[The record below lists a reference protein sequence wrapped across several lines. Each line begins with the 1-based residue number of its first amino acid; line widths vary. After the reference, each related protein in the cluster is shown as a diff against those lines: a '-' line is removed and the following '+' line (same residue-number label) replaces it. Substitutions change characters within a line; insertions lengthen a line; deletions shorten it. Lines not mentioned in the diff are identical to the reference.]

1 MDTITG
7 WWSGLDTAEMVREVL
22 RVDLLAKLAL
32 ATVLG
37 GVIGWERESSGK
49 PAGLRTNIL
58 ICVGAAL
65 LTDLSI
71 GFSELADPNG
81 PAFDPARITAQIV
94 SGIGFLG
101 AGTIMQ
107 ARGTVTGLTTAATL
121 WVVAAIGMTAGAGA
135 FVEATGSTLLVLVIL
150 WPLGWVEDRIE
161 GQRQGRI
168 MRVVLADVRGK
179 VQEIQALLE
188 EAGLVVKLDSVAKA
202 REGEVQATFEVH
214 GNSNAFRGARADILE
229 MPEVKGV
236 FRG

>member
-1 MDTITG
+1 MDTIAG
-7 WWSGLDTAEMVREVL
+7 WVSELQTWATMREVL
-22 RVDLLAKLAL
+22 RLDLLATLAL
-32 ATVLG
+32 ATLLG

-58 ICVGAAL
+58 ICVGAAM

-71 GFSELADPNG
+71 RFSALADPNG
-81 PAFDPARITAQIV
+81 PVFDPARITAQIV

-107 ARGTVTGLTTAATL
+107 AKGTVTGLTTAATL

-135 FVEATGSTLLVLVIL
+135 FIEATGSTLLVLVIL

-161 GQRQGRI
+161 GARRGRI
-168 MRVVLADVRGK
+168 MRVVLDDVAGK
-179 VQEIQALLE
+179 VQEIQAALE
-188 EAGLVVKLDSVAKA
+188 DAGLVVKLESVAKA
-202 REGEVQATFEVH
+202 RAGEVQASFDVRGT
-214 GNSNAFRGARADILE
+214 SAAFRNARAEVVE
-229 MPEVKGV
+229 MPEVRGV

>member
-1 MDTITG
+1 MDSLTLHG
-7 WWSGLDTAEMVREVL
+7 MDLAREVL
-22 RVDLLAKLAL
+22 RLDLLGKLML

-71 GFSELADPNG
+71 SFGSVSGPQGPVWDPS
-81 PAFDPARITAQIV
+81 RIAAQIV

-107 ARGTVTGLTTAATL
+107 AKGTVTGLTTAATL
-121 WVVAAIGMTAGAGA
+121 WVVAAIGMTVGAGA
-135 FVEATGSTLLVLVIL
+135 TLEATGTTLLVLVIL

-161 GQRQGRI
+161 ADRRGRTI
-168 MRVVLADVRGK
+168 RVVFEDAAGK
-179 VQEIQALLE
+179 LEEIQSVFE
-188 EAGLVVKLDSVAKA
+188 DAGLRVKVESVIGA
-202 REGEVQATFEVH
+202 RANEKEATFEVH
-214 GNSNAFRGARADILE
+214 GSSNTFRRVRSEIAE
-229 MPEVKGV
+229 MSEVKGI
-236 FRG
+236 FRV